1 MGNLLMM
8 SLINKDH
15 NLLTIFG
22 TENGRPYLVDFEL
35 RVSPVENNSGYKG
48 LT

>member
-15 NLLTIFG
+15 NRDKIILKSVFDIFI
-22 TENGRPYLVDFEL
+22 Y
-35 RVSPVENNSGYKG
+35 
-48 LT
+48 